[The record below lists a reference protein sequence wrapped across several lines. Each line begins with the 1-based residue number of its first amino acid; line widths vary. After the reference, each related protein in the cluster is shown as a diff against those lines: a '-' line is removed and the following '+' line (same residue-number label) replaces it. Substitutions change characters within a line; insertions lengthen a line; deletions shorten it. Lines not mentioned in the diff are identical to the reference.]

1 MEREKLIS
9 LVTAAQNGDNGALN
23 ELFSAFYNDVYY
35 FALKTLK
42 DDEIACD
49 VTQEAFVEIIRTIG
63 NLQEPAAFV
72 KWMKQIT
79 YHQCTRYFKKK
90 KDVIVDEDEDGNT
103 LFDTVQ
109 EDKTDFIPDE
119 ALDQDEFKKTILAML
134 DDLSEE
140 QRAAVLMFYYDEMSV
155 KQIAE
160 IQGVSENT
168 VKSRLNYARKGI
180 KKSVEDYEEKH
191 GVKLHGLTALP
202 LLRWVLGDLSHSA
215 PAASAGLVAEGVSAA
230 TGVTLAVTATTA
242 STAATAATVGA
253 AVGIGAKIAAIPL
266 VAKVAAGVAAA
277 IIAIGGGTA
286 AVILSN
292 GGEDAPT
299 AQTQVDTQPSAH
311 VHAYVEEVQQAA
323 SCTEDGS
330 AVYTCACGDTYTAV
344 LPAAHTWGE
353 WHVVGLQESHRCTAC
368 GCYEYREALH
378 LTLEQVLDAYTS
390 NIPSL
395 AYFDSVD
402 QLDALNVLGWCWL
415 GGVEPIETV
424 EEGALLRRTYAVS
437 DLDAYTTKTLGRTW
451 DYFEV
456 DGQSLWGVFNYTYD
470 AAANTVIEECH
481 AGMGIGVGSGQ
492 YRGYQQM
499 DDTHFA
505 VTYLVEYQGEVRS
518 TDNVMVVELVNGQ
531 YIIVANYAA
540 EDVPSDVTDATTA
553 PTTTP
558 TTNPTGTTT
567 NPTGTTTNPTGT
579 TTNPTG
585 TTTNPTGSTTTT
597 TSGGHNN
604 VIYTC
609 NFENGLGNWAGN
621 GDTSTI
627 GIIKATD
634 LPVAN
639 KAGGTQALKFAYGMK
654 YEYCVD
660 KSAFVVEPDTD
671 YTLTF
676 DVLSNKPN
684 CRIRAVVSINS
695 WLADQVKNV
704 NYYVAADRWQ
714 TVSATFNSGSNT
726 NLYLGLQAM
735 VPDATGIFYIDNITI
750 AKVSNTTGHTH
761 NYVAKTTPATCT
773 ADGKKV
779 YTCSCGN
786 SYTEV
791 LTATGH
797 SFGSWSQTKAPTT
810 LEQGVEARTCS
821 GCAIAET
828 RAVDPPASD
837 ELFAHYMDT
846 AFDLPR
852 FDSVSDLS
860 RKDLL
865 MWCCRLG
872 GLTYQHILH
881 YNPNLEF
888 DVLEEEY
895 IFRTVDLDAATM
907 DCFGRTWD
915 YSFFGDYDAAAGTVT
930 IRKSPGGIFDEF
942 QFCWDGGTR
951 YERVD
956 DTQYDIYHCTCHVL
970 RVKRVGKNFVFV
982 FSREL

>member
-311 VHAYVEEVQQAA
+311 IHKHVEEVQQAA

-330 AVYTCACGDTYTAV
+330 AVYTCACGDTYTAAI
-344 LPAAHTWGE
+344 PAAHTWGE

-402 QLDALNVLGWCWL
+402 QLDALNVLGWCWF

-531 YIIVANYAA
+531 YIIVANYSA
-540 EDVPSDVTDATTA
+540 EDVPSDVTQSTTG
-553 PTTTP
+553 
-558 TTNPTGTTT
+558 TTNSTTGTTT
-567 NPTGTTTNPTGT
+567 TTTIGSGT
-579 TTNPTG
+579 ATTAITQTKPV
-585 TTTNPTGSTTTT
+585 TTTT
-597 TSGGHNN
+597 AASGADVSDN

-609 NFENGLGNWAGN
+609 NFENGLGNWVSGGN
-621 GDTSTI
+621 NSAT
-627 GIIKATD
+627 GIIQATD

-660 KSAFVVEPDTD
+660 KSAFVVEPDTT
-671 YTLTF
+671 YQLTF
-676 DVLSNKPN
+676 DVLSNKPD

-695 WLADQVKNV
+695 WLADPVMNV
-704 NYYVAADRWQ
+704 NYYAAMDQWQ
-714 TVSATFNSGSNT
+714 TVSMTFRSGSDT

-735 VPDATGIFYIDNITI
+735 LSDTTGIFYIDNITI
-750 AKVSNTTGHTH
+750 AKV
-761 NYVAKTTPATCT
+761 A
-773 ADGKKV
+773 
-779 YTCSCGN
+779 
-786 SYTEV
+786 
-791 LTATGH
+791 
-797 SFGSWSQTKAPTT
+797 
-810 LEQGVEARTCS
+810 
-821 GCAIAET
+821 
-828 RAVDPPASD
+828 AS
-837 ELFAHYMDT
+837 
-846 AFDLPR
+846 
-852 FDSVSDLS
+852 
-860 RKDLL
+860 
-865 MWCCRLG
+865 
-872 GLTYQHILH
+872 
-881 YNPNLEF
+881 
-888 DVLEEEY
+888 
-895 IFRTVDLDAATM
+895 
-907 DCFGRTWD
+907 
-915 YSFFGDYDAAAGTVT
+915 
-930 IRKSPGGIFDEF
+930 
-942 QFCWDGGTR
+942 
-951 YERVD
+951 
-956 DTQYDIYHCTCHVL
+956 
-970 RVKRVGKNFVFV
+970 
-982 FSREL
+982 